1 MLDPRELPELPE
13 ITDGSLETIRLRG
26 TLSRR
31 LPNMPAGTGYSD
43 LSMTNSRQLEA
54 EKFANDMR
62 ASYAVSRQQTK
73 QSQARARARNRQA
86 QSAAERR

>member
-13 ITDGSLETIRLRG
+13 IADSSLDTIRLKG

-31 LPNMPAGTGYSD
+31 LPNMPSGD
-43 LSMTNSRQLEA
+43 LQDLHFTNSRQLEA
-54 EKFANDMR
+54 EKFSNDMR

-73 QSQARARARNRQA
+73 QSQARARARNRQS
-86 QSAAERR
+86 QRAAERR